1 MIFNSPTVQRYI
13 LSGANVVATIRKSGY
28 YKLGQKVIIKV
39 EDKRFYGK
47 VIAIA
52 PLTLQ
57 SLSNYVNFSGFNSVE
72 KWLNEARK
80 LHGAKIDPNKYE
92 IIIVEMMHRD

>member
-92 IIIVEMMHRD
+92 IIVVEVMHRG

>member
-28 YKLGQKVIIKV
+28 YKLGKKVIMRV

-72 KWLNEARK
+72 EWLNEARK

-92 IIIVEMMHRD
+92 IIVVEVMHRG

>member
-1 MIFNSPTVQRYI
+1 MIFNSPVVQKYI
-13 LSGANVVATIRKSGY
+13 LNNAKLVATIRKSEY
-28 YKLGQKVIIKV
+28 YKLGQKVIMKV
-39 EDKRFYGK
+39 GDKRFYGK

-72 KWLNEARK
+72 EWLNEARK
-80 LHGAKIDPNKYE
+80 LHGTKIDPNKYE
-92 IIIVEMMHRD
+92 IIVVEVTRL

>member
-1 MIFNSPTVQRYI
+1 VQKYI
-13 LSGANVVATIRKSGY
+13 LNGAKLVATVRRKGC
-28 YKLGQKVIIKV
+28 YKVGKRVIVKVG
-39 EDKRFYGK
+39 DKRFYGK

-57 SLSNYVNFSGFNSVE
+57 SLSNYVDFSGFNSVE
-72 KWLNEARK
+72 EWLNEARK

-92 IIIVEMMHRD
+92 IIVVEVMHRGR

>member
-1 MIFNSPTVQRYI
+1 MVQKYI

-28 YKLGQKVIIKV
+28 YKLGKKVIMRV

-72 KWLNEARK
+72 EWLNEVRK

-92 IIIVEMMHRD
+92 IIVVEVMHRG

>member
-72 KWLNEARK
+72 EWLNEARK

-92 IIIVEMMHRD
+92 IIVVEVMHRG

>member
-1 MIFNSPTVQRYI
+1 MIFNSPTVQKYI
-13 LSGANVVATIRKSGY
+13 LNGAKLVATVRKAGY
-28 YKLGQKVIIKV
+28 YRLGKKVIMRV
-39 EDKRFYGK
+39 EDRRFYGK

-92 IIIVEMMHRD
+92 IIVVEVMHRD